1 MHHMI
6 VKHKIQA
13 RGFTLVEILVVVVIV
28 GILSAMVVP
37 MLSDTS
43 QSKLIAA
50 ANQLTADLGYAQI
63 ESISHADDLRYVIFD
78 LANHSYQIARIDPDS
93 ETTAYIPIN
102 NPVGNIDY
110 IVAFGSGPNRQL
122 AGVELSSYSL
132 NGDNQIKFG
141 IYGELDQ
148 ASNAKITLACDGYQ
162 ITLTI
167 EPSTGEVSFS
177 EISKVAVEIEE

>member
-1 MHHMI
+1 MATPDRSVQLNAI
-6 VKHKIQA
+6 
-13 RGFTLVEILVVVVIV
+13 FTVVVHNLYVQNST
-28 GILSAMVVP
+28 LYSS
-37 MLSDTS
+37 L
-43 QSKLIAA
+43 L
-50 ANQLTADLGYAQI
+50 QLCP
-63 ESISHADDLRYVIFD
+63 SSADDLRYVIFD